1 MGWELPA
8 YAGSSHG
15 GPPGVGVFPSAQHKL
30 SGVVADMSSE
40 ADEQLVVDLNELDD
54 QVRELTRDQ
63 FPVGR

>member
-8 YAGSSHG
+8 YACRYHG
-15 GPPGVGVFPSAQHKL
+15 GPPGVWVVPPGPHES
-30 SGVVADMSSE
+30 SGAVADMSSE

>member
-1 MGWELPA
+1 
-8 YAGSSHG
+8 
-15 GPPGVGVFPSAQHKL
+15 
-30 SGVVADMSSE
+30 MSSE